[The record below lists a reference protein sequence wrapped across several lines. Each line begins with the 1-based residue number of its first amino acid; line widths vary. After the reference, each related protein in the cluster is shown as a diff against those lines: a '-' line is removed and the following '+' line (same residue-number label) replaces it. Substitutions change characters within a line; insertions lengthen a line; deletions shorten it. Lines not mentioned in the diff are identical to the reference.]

1 MKKILIL
8 CFVLFALLGGG
19 INGQSA
25 KNNANITKT
34 AVTKRGC
41 FKDVNNNKIC
51 DNYEKKACVRANNHK
66 NNLDSKKSTL
76 CDGSGLKHDKNIKM
90 NRKTFL
96 NSNK

>member
-1 MKKILIL
+1 MKKISIL

-41 FKDVNNNKIC
+41 FKDVNK
-51 DNYEKKACVRANNHK
+51 E
-66 NNLDSKKSTL
+66 
-76 CDGSGLKHDKNIKM
+76 
-90 NRKTFL
+90 
-96 NSNK
+96 